1 MEKIVKK
8 VKTYKTVD
16 EMVGELG
23 SKKFKEEWEKD
34 KPKRVKN
41 FKRWAKKVKA
51 KMEKGL
57 L

>member
-1 MEKIVKK
+1 MKK

-23 SKKFKEEWEKD
+23 SKKFREEWEKD